1 MHLRNILLLLVL
13 GCIALFAA
21 VNWSAI
27 MAPTTL
33 SFLFATMQA
42 PLGLILLGATA
53 LLAVL
58 FLAFIVT
65 MQTSVIMETRRLHKE
80 VESQRKLADQAEASR
95 FTELHHYLEV
105 ELGKIAQ
112 QNASIAASVE
122 ARLSQTEQELR
133 TTLEQTSNSMVATL
147 GELDDRLQRDS
158 KQSIPARPFAP
169 DS

>member
-1 MHLRNILLLLVL
+1 MHLRNIVLLLVL
-13 GCIALFAA
+13 GCVALFAA
-21 VNWSAI
+21 INWSAI

-33 SFLFATMQA
+33 SFLFTSMQA
-42 PLGLILLGATA
+42 PLGLILLAATA

-95 FTELHHYLEV
+95 FTELRNYLEI
-105 ELGKIAQ
+105 ELGKMAQ
-112 QNASIAASVE
+112 QNASTAASVE

-133 TTLEQTSNSMVATL
+133 TTMEQTGNSMVATL
-147 GELDDRLQRDS
+147 GELDDRLQRNS
-158 KQSIPARPFAP
+158 NQNIPAHPFELGR
-169 DS
+169 